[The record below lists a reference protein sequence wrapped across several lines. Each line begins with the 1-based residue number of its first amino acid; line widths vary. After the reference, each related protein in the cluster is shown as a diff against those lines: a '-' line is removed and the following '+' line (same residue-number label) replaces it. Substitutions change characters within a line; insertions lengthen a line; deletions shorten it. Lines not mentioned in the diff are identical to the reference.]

1 MQQKSQSKQPSVRL
15 KPLPQKNRRKQTW
28 IHGNVKQVRQSK
40 NVRMTPKPN
49 RLKSP
54 RPAAKRH
61 SSNAVHALVQS
72 ANKTSTTRF
81 RLCVNLYHVICMRK
95 RLGMVT
101 TKLVM
106 PKTSTG
112 TKTSFCS
119 TPPEPQPIHMY
130 NETSSCTKGKMVR
143 WCGKLGQIPT
153 TPPLVKHS
161 QASLTRS

>member
-15 KPLPQKNRRKQTW
+15 KPLPQKNVRMMPKPNRL
-28 IHGNVKQVRQSK
+28 KQVRQSK
-40 NVRMTPKPN
+40 NVRMMPKPN

-54 RPAAKRH
+54 RPVVKKH
-61 SSNAVHALVQS
+61 SNNAVHALVQS
-72 ANKTSTTRF
+72 VSKTLMTRF
-81 RLCVNLYHVICMRK
+81 RPYANPCHAICMRK

-119 TPPEPQPIHMY
+119 TPPETQPIHMY
-130 NETSSCTKGKMVR
+130 NETSSCIKGKMVR

-153 TPPLVKHS
+153 TPPLIKHS